1 MQLAAVWV
9 AYGTLAFA
17 GLASDFLNDA
27 PWIRAF
33 IALPMWSLAG
43 FQLLLLA
50 LTATRVNS
58 IRILERKLLRLAITD
73 RTEAIQIG
81 SDAGDWATNLEP
93 QPWWLKVQT
102 VVTYGGM
109 LLGVLTLSGYA
120 WYTVHGA
127 ARWLSGIIY
136 ASLGILAFCSAI
148 FTFVFTS
155 RFMEQLKNRK
165 NFPIDWPDDIE

>member
-9 AYGTLAFA
+9 AYATLAFA
-17 GLASDFLNDA
+17 GLASNFLNDA

-33 IALPMWSLAG
+33 IAIPMWSLAG

-58 IRILERKLLRLAITD
+58 IRILERKLLELGVSERA
-73 RTEAIQIG
+73 EAIQIG
-81 SDAGDWATNLEP
+81 SDAGDWATNIGP

-109 LLGVLTLSGYA
+109 WLGVLALSGYA
-120 WYTVHGA
+120 CSTVHGA
-127 ARWLSGIIY
+127 ARWIAGIIY
-136 ASLGILAFCSAI
+136 AILGVLAFCSAI
-148 FTFVFTS
+148 YSFTP
-155 RFMEQLKNRK
+155 RFMDQLRARS
-165 NFPIDWPDDIE
+165 NFPTEWPEVP